1 MQVAIL
7 AGGLATRLSPLTQ
20 GTPKSMVMIQ
30 GKPFLE
36 YQLDFLKKGGVTSIV
51 LCIGYLGEQ
60 IENYFGDGRK
70 FGVNIAYSYET
81 GQLLGTAGALKR
93 AESLLEA
100 TFFTMYG
107 DSYLS
112 LDFGAIMSYFRAQNK
127 LALMTVYKNY
137 DRFDKSNTAIEGGLV
152 KKFSKKE
159 NAKGM
164 IYIEYGA
171 NIFRKEALKFIP
183 EDLPYSLEELF
194 PKLIRQKEL
203 LAYEITE
210 RFYQIGSPEGL
221 EEFKIYVSQTSGVMQ

>member
-7 AGGLATRLSPLTQ
+7 AGGQATRLRPLTE

-30 GKPFLE
+30 GRPFLE
-36 YQLDFLKKGGVTSIV
+36 YQLDFLKKSGVTSIV

-60 IENYFGDGRK
+60 IEYYFGDGRK
-70 FGVNIAYSYET
+70 FGVNIKYSYESEW
-81 GQLLGTAGALKR
+81 LLGTAGALKR
-93 AESLLEA
+93 AESLLED

-112 LDFGAIMSYFRAQNK
+112 LDFADIMSYFKSRNK

-152 KKFSKKE
+152 KKFSKSEK
-159 NAKGM
+159 AKDM
-164 IYIEYGA
+164 VYIEYGA
-171 NIFRKEALKFIP
+171 NIFRKEALELIP